1 MAVATSISLSFSTI
15 KPEKPGRV
23 SAVAMPGNRAAKSTV
38 RVEAGAVI
46 LALLCHSS
54 SCGGR
59 FDLIIAALVHQVWSK
74 NGDGYIVGVHSFILV
89 IPAVCLHGLLVNFFL
104 QLDETRD
111 QSLRGGGAAG
121 NVDVDG
127 QEFIDAR
134 DNVVALFEGSTS
146 RGAGAHR
153 HHIFRLRHLVVK

>member
-1 MAVATSISLSFSTI
+1 MAVATSISLSFSMI

-23 SAVAMPGNRAAKSTV
+23 SAVAMPGNRAARSTV
-38 RVEAGAVI
+38 RVEEGAVI
-46 LALLCHSS
+46 LTLLC
-54 SCGGR
+54 CGSR